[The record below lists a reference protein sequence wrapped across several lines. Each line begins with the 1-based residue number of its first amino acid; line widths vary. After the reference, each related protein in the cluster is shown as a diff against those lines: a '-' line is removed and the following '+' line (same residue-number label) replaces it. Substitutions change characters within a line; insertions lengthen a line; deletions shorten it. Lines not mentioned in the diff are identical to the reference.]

1 MPRYFFPGTLR
12 FVISNL
18 KSMHIRPYH
27 QRQIA
32 LHLLCIFSITLLIFR
47 IIITGQ
53 LSFIFLVWNLF
64 LAYIPFGISTLMEL
78 KKKDVDH
85 WQFWVTAPLWL
96 LFFPNAPY
104 ILTDLFHL
112 NNNRMMP
119 EWFDLLLILSFA
131 ISGLLLGLFSLRSM
145 HKIVE
150 TLHSK
155 WVGLLFVMVSI
166 VGGSF
171 GVYLGR
177 FERYNSW
184 DIFRMPFEIAKDIS
198 SRIIYPSDHPR
209 TWGLTIGLSLLL
221 AILYLF
227 IGNNSFEKK
236 EKLK

>member
-1 MPRYFFPGTLR
+1 MRTFQQKQ
-12 FVISNL
+12 V
-18 KSMHIRPYH
+18 
-27 QRQIA
+27 A
-32 LHLLCIFSITLLIFR
+32 LHLLCLLSLGLLIFR
-47 IIITGQ
+47 ISVTGQ
-53 LSFIFLVWNLF
+53 LNFIFLVWNLF
-64 LAYIPFGISTLMEL
+64 LAYIPFGISTMMEL
-78 KKKDVDH
+78 KKKEIDH

-112 NNNRMMP
+112 QKNTLMP

-131 ISGLLLGLFSLRSM
+131 ISGLLLGLYSLRSM

-150 TLHSK
+150 KLHSK
-155 WVGLLFVMVSI
+155 WVGFLFVMGSI

-198 SRIIYPSDHPR
+198 HRFIYPGEHPR
-209 TWGLTIGLSLLL
+209 TWGLTVGLSLLL
-221 AILYLF
+221 SILYLF
-227 IGNNSFEKK
+227 TGSNTIEKK
-236 EKLK
+236 SK